1 MKIKNF
7 INLSNIKSI
16 YTFSYKYYKMALIF
30 MNSKNSK
37 TFRPQR
43 LLIPINKID
52 LWKKKNELYYQIVVS
67 NIRRK
72 IEKGHLKTIH
82 WKISAPTW
90 NEKTKL
96 PDQSYQLSKMILSIS
111 LKNMTHWLMN
121 HHKYNKIQN
130 KITFKIKTECHLE
143 LLTHLEAL
151 KIK

>member
-43 LLIPINKID
+43 LLIPINKIN
-52 LWKKKNELYYQIVVS
+52 LKKKKNELYYQIVVS

-82 WKISAPTW
+82 
-90 NEKTKL
+90 
-96 PDQSYQLSKMILSIS
+96 
-111 LKNMTHWLMN
+111 
-121 HHKYNKIQN
+121 
-130 KITFKIKTECHLE
+130 
-143 LLTHLEAL
+143 
-151 KIK
+151 